1 MFFDPASYN
10 AGKFCVD
17 QNSVV
22 EVKCINSYQLTQCHI
37 PEHMNI
43 FEHLSENPKFHIHSK
58 SPILTSDSEHCTI
71 HTLIRTE

>member
-17 QNSVV
+17 QSSAVG
-22 EVKCINSYQLTQCHI
+22 VKYISSYQLTQCHI

-43 FEHLSENPKFHIHSK
+43 FEHL
-58 SPILTSDSEHCTI
+58 
-71 HTLIRTE
+71 